1 MKSSRFALA
10 CVLLVAGGCSDSGGN
25 SNGGSGGAPASGG
38 RGGTGGSGGSGTGGS
53 AGSATGG
60 SGGSGGATG
69 GTGGSGGA
77 TGGSAG
83 SATGGS
89 GGSGGG
95 GSGGGPSAADGSVET
110 TDGLA
115 GEVNPNARSTCP
127 AGPFPTPVIGS
138 AQNVCANFQFKH
150 SYNEGPTWVASQNA
164 FYFTNFVQRAPTQ
177 GDIIKYTPG
186 GECEIFVSNVGCN
199 GLAVTPDGTGIV
211 AACHQSRDVVRFD
224 VNTKEKTPLASM
236 YMGQMLDTPNDLVVH
251 SNGTIYFTNPS
262 YELGGRQPGVGPG
275 IFRIDPAGMI
285 SAVQMGNPPNGI
297 GLSPDQSRLYVIG
310 GGIWMLNESGVPSG
324 RTNFFT
330 GGDGMGVDCAGNVYS
345 SGGNIF
351 SPQGDRIG
359 SFPGGTNLAFGG
371 PDGKTMLIA
380 GGGNRVRLLQMNLP
394 GLP

>member
-1 MKSSRFALA
+1 M
-10 CVLLVAGGCSDSGGN
+10 V
-25 SNGGSGGAPASGG
+25 GS
-38 RGGTGGSGGSGTGGS
+38 T
-53 AGSATGG
+53 
-60 SGGSGGATG
+60 
-69 GTGGSGGA
+69 
-77 TGGSAG
+77 
-83 SATGGS
+83 
-89 GGSGGG
+89 
-95 GSGGGPSAADGSVET
+95 
-110 TDGLA
+110 
-115 GEVNPNARSTCP
+115 
-127 AGPFPTPVIGS
+127 
-138 AQNVCANFQFKH
+138 QNVCATLQFNH

-164 FYFTNFVQRAPTQ
+164 FYFTNFVQRAPTR
-177 GDIIKYTPG
+177 GDIIKYTLG
-186 GECEIFVSNVGCN
+186 GECEIFVGDVGCN

-224 VNTKEKTPLASM
+224 VITKAKTVLANM

-262 YELGGRQPGVGPG
+262 YELGGRPPGVGPG
-275 IFRIDPAGMI
+275 IFRIDPTGMI

-297 GLSPDQSRLYVIG
+297 GLSPDQRRLYVIG
-310 GGIWMLNESGVPSG
+310 GGIWMLDDSGVPSG
-324 RTNFFT
+324 RTNLFT